1 MSRASAGKERDLCA
15 APAPAIDLLADLTFL
30 PCFLSF
36 AKNICSPKSP
46 FLPLAVFSQGGSLAL
61 RALSSHTD
69 PQLPKLLKWGF
80 CIFFFFLSFKL

>member
-15 APAPAIDLLADLTFL
+15 APAPAIDLLTNLTFL
-30 PCFLSF
+30 PCVLSF

-69 PQLPKLLKWGF
+69 PPAPEAPEMGVLHFL
-80 CIFFFFLSFKL
+80 FLSFF